1 MRSLPPVIGATSRNR
16 SPLDETTPQVAT
28 LALID
33 SLKWLLYNSLSPE
46 EASQPTA
53 SEAEPEAEA
62 QEPIAEVAPP
72 PDQEVTGQP
81 VVSEEPS
88 QASQPAASEAE
99 AEAQEPTAEAAPPPD
114 QEVTDQPVVS
124 KEPSESPLSMAD
136 YLEGEFDFTQPR
148 RGEIRKGIILSVS
161 QDGAVVDVGL
171 KQEALVPAG
180 DLARLGQEGREA
192 LHEGDETYVA
202 VLRPHDR
209 EGNLIVSIFRARLE
223 EDWIRAQEDMESRKL
238 LELMPAEHNRGGLVV
253 HYGKI
258 RGFVPASQL
267 MRFPRRLSETQK
279 MERLKEIVDAEEA
292 IPLKIIE
299 VDRRRR
305 RLILSQR
312 EAWWEWKEQ
321 RKRDLLDQL
330 EEGQEVEGTVT
341 SLRDFGA
348 FVDLGGADGLIHV
361 SELSWRHVSH
371 PRELL
376 KVGQKVRAKVL
387 NLDRNRLRI
396 GLSLKQME
404 QEPWS
409 QIDEVY
415 TERQLVEGVVTRVA
429 EFGAFVRLPEGI
441 EGLVHVSELADIEP
455 ERPGDLVKDGDL
467 LLLRIIRIGVVRVG
481 RHLRRTRDQ
490 RDPSLRGEGR
500 KDRRSHRGSR
510 LRGKSHR

>member
-1 MRSLPPVIGATSRNR
+1 
-16 SPLDETTPQVAT
+16 
-28 LALID
+28 
-33 SLKWLLYNSLSPE
+33 
-46 EASQPTA
+46 
-53 SEAEPEAEA
+53 
-62 QEPIAEVAPP
+62 
-72 PDQEVTGQP
+72 
-81 VVSEEPS
+81 
-88 QASQPAASEAE
+88 
-99 AEAQEPTAEAAPPPD
+99 
-114 QEVTDQPVVS
+114 
-124 KEPSESPLSMAD
+124 
-136 YLEGEFDFTQPR
+136 
-148 RGEIRKGIILSVS
+148 
-161 QDGAVVDVGL
+161 
-171 KQEALVPAG
+171 
-180 DLARLGQEGREA
+180 
-192 LHEGDETYVA
+192 
-202 VLRPHDR
+202 
-209 EGNLIVSIFRARLE
+209 
-223 EDWIRAQEDMESRKL
+223 
-238 LELMPAEHNRGGLVV
+238 MPAEHNRGGLVV
-253 HYGKI
+253 QYGKI

-279 MERLKEIVDAEEA
+279 MERLKEIVDTEEA

-361 SELSWRHVSH
+361 SELSWQHVSH

-376 KVGQKVRAKVL
+376 KVGQKVQAKVL

-415 TERQLVEGVVTRVA
+415 TERQLIEGVVTRVA

-467 LLLRIIRIGVVRVG
+467 LLLRIIRIDPQ
-481 RHLRRTRDQ
+481 RRRIGL
-490 RDPSLRGEGR
+490 SLRQVTEAEWSEWVATFEEQETKEAPASEEEGAAAEVEAEAEEAIEVLASEEEAIAEATAVVEAEAEEAIEVLASEEETIAEAAAEVEAEAEEAIEVLASEEEAIAEAAAEVEAEAEEAIEVLASEEEAIAEAAAEVEAEAEEAIEVLASEEEAIAEAAAEVEAEAEEAIEVLASEEEAIAEAAAEVEAETG
-500 KDRRSHRGSR
+500 DEEPEGSDAEETEE
-510 LRGKSHR
+510 